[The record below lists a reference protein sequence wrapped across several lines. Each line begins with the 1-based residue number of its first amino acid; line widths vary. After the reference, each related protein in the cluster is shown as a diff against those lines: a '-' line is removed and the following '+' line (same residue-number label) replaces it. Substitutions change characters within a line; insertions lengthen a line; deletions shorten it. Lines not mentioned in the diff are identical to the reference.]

1 MTVRTGGT
9 GAITVIVC
17 ALTELVKPISA
28 DISAAA
34 FVTTPK
40 AVPLTVN
47 VTVQTAPAATLMPL
61 VVKGCVAFTAV
72 KVGAP
77 QLLLLGAV
85 GFAIVNP
92 LRKVS
97 LNVIPVLLTAFAA
110 LLSIVKESVVVCP
123 RSTEDVAKALVA
135 NINTPDLAF
144 KNTRDSTEK
153 GYLNTFN
160 HFTAQAIITSCFS
173 EELAD
178 FVADMHER
186 DRHPELITGRFTP
199 AQIADLGGGPVDNYV
214 DIVNNEWGQE
224 IGKQLKVK
232 YGINRA
238 TNWTPELLANYLN
251 DMQAY
256 YIWAFQIG
264 FKPFRP
270 EDKVVRVFAN
280 KMNTVLRDD

>member
-123 RSTEDVAKALVA
+123 RSTEDVAKALVSSGTGGTMMSSA
-135 NINTPDLAF
+135 VLVAPLKFVIVAPVAVVAVLALLLYMPA
-144 KNTRDSTEK
+144 T
-153 GYLNTFN
+153 
-160 HFTAQAIITSCFS
+160 TAAPT
-173 EELAD
+173 AA
-178 FVADMHER
+178 V
-186 DRHPELITGRFTP
+186 
-199 AQIADLGGGPVDNYV
+199 
-214 DIVNNEWGQE
+214 
-224 IGKQLKVK
+224 KVK
-232 YGINRA
+232 STLPPAGMVNPPQTGAAAPIAGVVVVGLSEPPFNA
-238 TNWTPELLANYLN
+238 IAPVA
-251 DMQAY
+251 AY
-256 YIWAFQIG
+256 M
-264 FKPFRP
+264 KPAGNTS
-270 EDKVVRVFAN
+270 VRVTPVAGQLPN
-280 KMNTVLRDD
+280 PAVLVTVSV